1 MGSSTRVGKLSSR
14 DFQRCREEARD
25 ERPVDRAE
33 QNVEK
38 REGKKKD
45 LSVPGHTQVGL
56 VLRSRWFR
64 VYFPVAFPLD
74 SPPHMCHA
82 KITLENNGG
91 KRPASRHSL
100 IILPP

>member
-14 DFQRCREEARD
+14 AFQRCREGARD

-38 REGKKKD
+38 REGKKRD

-56 VLRSRWFR
+56 VLN
-64 VYFPVAFPLD
+64 P
-74 SPPHMCHA
+74 
-82 KITLENNGG
+82 
-91 KRPASRHSL
+91 
-100 IILPP
+100 